1 MRLTRRALMEPPAM
15 SLGERLRGVAVPGMR
30 RMSGEASERYEGN
43 DGRRDLMELVLDDL
57 GQLKHENC

>member
-1 MRLTRRALMEPPAM
+1 MEPPAM

-30 RMSGEASERYEGN
+30 WMSGEAGERYEGN